1 VLDRDLHA
9 TFSFL
14 TVNNCWLIVEASAGT
29 VGGRREGDAMRH
41 THERVARAS
50 EPLSMTPLMLGY
62 LVLAVLTAVAVRL
75 VG

>member
-1 VLDRDLHA
+1 M
-9 TFSFL
+9 L
-14 TVNNCWLIVEASAGT
+14 TVNNRRHIVELSAGS
-29 VGGRREGDAMRH
+29 VGGGRREGDAMRS
-41 THERVARAS
+41 TQERVARAS